1 MKRHIHILATA
12 AALATIA
19 LVRRRIGRRHQT
31 HRHDRYPGEELK
43 LFDIGIVD
51 SVRRAA
57 ITSPTART
65 RAVDIFDT
73 RKKTFVGRIAGF
85 VGVAMQDGRPVGN
98 MSGPNGTALDPVKK
112 ELWVGDG
119 DSTLKVIDLKAKE
132 PKIVD
137 SISTG
142 GQKRAD
148 ELSID
153 AKDGIVLVI
162 NDNDRP
168 AFGTF
173 VSTKPGH
180 KILGKLEF
188 PDATNGVEQ
197 SQYVTQ
203 TGLFYIS
210 IPAWKGDRNMGG
222 VGVIDPKTMKLLR
235 MSMFEGCSP
244 SGLSQGPGTHLLVG
258 CGAGSAAS
266 KMDPATVIWDFKTE
280 KVVKVVKDVGGMD
293 EVWYDS
299 GTNRYYTA
307 SGNNGSGPVLGVI
320 DAKTNSWIENV
331 PTAVGAH
338 SVAADSKTKVV
349 LVPLPANPACPKSCI
364 GVYGECEVIA
374 KRPPGSCPP
383 GGAPPGDLIDGCSA
397 PSALSSYEATTARDA
412 LVALR

>member
-1 MKRHIHILATA
+1 MKRRIEALATA
-12 AALATIA
+12 AAIATIA
-19 LVRRRIGRRHQT
+19 LGGSALAADTKTKLIT
-31 HRHDRYPGEELK
+31 TIDIPGEELK
-43 LFDIGIVD
+43 LFDIGVVD
-51 SVRRAA
+51 PAA
-57 ITSPTART
+57 GRYYIADRSNK
-65 RAVDIFDT
+65 AVDIFDT
-73 RKKTFVGRIAGF
+73 RKRTFVGRIAGF
-85 VGVAMQDGRPVGN
+85 VGVSMQDGRPVGN
-98 MSGPNGTALDPVKK
+98 MSGPNGTALDPLKK

-148 ELSID
+148 ELSVD

-197 SQYVTQ
+197 SQYVAQ

-299 GTNRYYTA
+299 STNRYYTA

-338 SVAADSKTKVV
+338 SVAADSKAKVV

-364 GVYGECEVIA
+364 GVYGEA
-374 KRPPGSCPP
+374 K
-383 GGAPPGDLIDGCSA
+383 
-397 PSALSSYEATTARDA
+397 
-412 LVALR
+412 